1 MSEQESEQP
10 HTSRAESRGRILDWT
25 EAGLWIVLLVVG
37 SLVALAV
44 LRDSESRNRP
54 RAAAKPAPGG
64 LIEAE
69 DLKVIAKS
77 RDFTFWLQPSSGF
90 PGGNWSKDG
99 HMFASSPTKGDWIDL
114 RLPEQ
119 KPGVYALDL
128 FMTKAADY
136 GIIAVY
142 VNEVKLDEFDLL
154 SLREVVPTG
163 ALKLGNVELRG
174 RKNVLRL
181 EVVGKN
187 PNAAPPFY
195 QFGIDGIRIRKAG
208 PPANGDKAKRALSN
222 DPKAKPITSESD
234 TERDSTDGGSDTER
248 DSTDGGSGNERDS
261 TDGGSDAERD
271 STDGG

>member
-1 MSEQESEQP
+1 MSEQESEKSQLG
-10 HTSRAESRGRILDWT
+10 RAESHGRILDWT

-37 SLVALAV
+37 SLVALAA

-69 DLKVIAKS
+69 DLPVIAKS

-90 PGGNWSKDG
+90 RGGNWSKDG
-99 HMFASSPTKGDWIDL
+99 HMFASSPIEGDWIDL
-114 RLPEQ
+114 RLPDQE
-119 KPGVYALDL
+119 PGVYALDL

-136 GIIAVY
+136 GIIAVS
-142 VNEVKLDEFDLL
+142 VNEALLGTFDLL

-163 ALKLGNVELRG
+163 ALKLGNVKLHA

-195 QFGIDGIRIRKAG
+195 QFGIDGIRIGKAE
-208 PPANGDKAKRALSN
+208 PPESGDPAKHATA
-222 DPKAKPITSESD
+222 PKAEPITSESEAEQASAD
-234 TERDSTDGGSDTER
+234 DE
-248 DSTDGGSGNERDS
+248 
-261 TDGGSDAERD
+261 SDAERA
-271 STDGG
+271 SADGGADAERASADGG

>member
-1 MSEQESEQP
+1 LSEQESGQP
-10 HTSRAESRGRILDWT
+10 DRSRAKSHGRILDWT
-25 EAGLWIVLLVVG
+25 EAGLWIVLLVIG

-64 LIEAE
+64 LTEAE

-99 HMFASSPTKGDWIDL
+99 HMFASSTTKGDWIDL

-142 VNEVKLDEFDLL
+142 VNEVELGRFDLL

-195 QFGIDGIRIRKAG
+195 QFGIDGIRIGKAA
-208 PPANGDKAKRALSN
+208 PPASGDNAKRAASI
-222 DPKAKPITSESD
+222 DPKAKSITSESD
-234 TERDSTDGGSDTER
+234 AERASTDAGSDTER
-248 DSTDGGSGNERDS
+248 ALTDGESG
-261 TDGGSDAERD
+261 AERD

>member
-10 HTSRAESRGRILDWT
+10 PRSRAESHGRILDWT

-44 LRDSESRNRP
+44 LRDSEIRNRTK
-54 RAAAKPAPGG
+54 ADAKPAPGG

-69 DLKVIAKS
+69 DLEVIAKS
-77 RDFTFWLQPSSGF
+77 RDFLFWLQPSSAF
-90 PGGNWSKDG
+90 RGGNWSKDG
-99 HMFASSPTKGDWIDL
+99 HMFAGSPIKGDWIDL

-119 KPGVYALDL
+119 EPGVYALDL
-128 FMTKAADY
+128 FLTKAADY

-142 VNEVKLDEFDLL
+142 VNEVELGRFDLL

-163 ALKLGNVELRG
+163 ALKLGNVKLRG

-195 QFGIDGIRIRKAG
+195 QFGIDGIRITKAA
-208 PPANGDKAKRALSN
+208 PPASGDNAERAPSN
-222 DPKAKPITSESD
+222 DLKAEPITSESGA
-234 TERDSTDGGSDTER
+234 ERA
-248 DSTDGGSGNERDS
+248 S
-261 TDGGSDAERD
+261 TDGGSDAKRA